1 MRAPRRVVCAP
12 NAFKGTVSAELA
24 ATAMVAG
31 VREAGAGGVAIPV
44 ADGGDGTLDV
54 LLAAGGSEAT
64 TTRHRVTGPLGR
76 PVDARLGWLAGSTAI
91 VEMAE
96 ASGLRLL
103 PADDLAPLLATSRG
117 AGELLAAAL
126 DAGAARVIVGV
137 GGSASTDGGAGLL
150 QALGARLLDAHGEE
164 IGAGGGELARLEHV
178 DLSGLHPGISRTVID
193 VASDVRNPLSGPDG
207 AAFVFAPQKGATS
220 ADVAILDA
228 ALTRFARI
236 AERDL
241 RAAGLADMAGSG
253 AAGGAGFALALIGAT
268 LLSGA
273 ALVCDLVG
281 LDAAL
286 NGAELALTGEG
297 SLDEQTAF
305 GKAPA
310 EVAARA
316 QRAGVPCA
324 VIAGR
329 VVHPAAGGFVRVISL
344 EEVAGAV
351 EARRDAARLIQQAA
365 RQVVEELLG
374 AGPQ

>member
-1 MRAPRRVVCAP
+1 VVCAP
-12 NAFKGTVSAELA
+12 NAFKGTLAAERA

-31 VREAGAGGVAIPV
+31 VLEAGARAVALPV

-54 LLAAGGSEAT
+54 LLAAAGGEGT
-64 TTRHRVTGPLGR
+64 TTMHRVTGPVGL
-76 PVDARLGWLAGSTAI
+76 PVDARLGWLADSTAV

-96 ASGLRLL
+96 AAGLRLL
-103 PADDLAPLLATSRG
+103 PAEHLAALTATSRG

-126 DAGAARVIVGV
+126 AAGATRVIVGV

-150 QALGARLLDAHGEE
+150 QALGARLLDARDKE
-164 IGAGGGELARLEHV
+164 IGAGGGELARLERI
-178 DLSGLHPGISRTVID
+178 DLSALNPGVRRAVIE
-193 VASDVRNPLSGPDG
+193 VATDVRNPLSGPDG
-207 AAFVFAPQKGATS
+207 AACVFAPQKGATPG
-220 ADVAILDA
+220 DVATLDA
-228 ALTRFARI
+228 ALTRFAVI
-236 AERDL
+236 VERDL
-241 RAAGLADMAGSG
+241 GMAGLADLAGSG

-268 LLSGA
+268 LVSGA

-286 NGAELALTGEG
+286 IGADLALTGEG

-324 VIAGR
+324 AIAGR
-329 VVHPAAGGFVRVISL
+329 IVPPAAGGFIRVMAL
-344 EEVAGAV
+344 EDMAGPVASRLDAP
-351 EARRDAARLIQQAA
+351 RLIQDAARLL
-365 RQVVEELLG
+365 VEDLFRG
-374 AGPQ
+374 GVQ

>member
-1 MRAPRRVVCAP
+1 
-12 NAFKGTVSAELA
+12 
-24 ATAMVAG
+24 MVAG